1 MTSFHLSQF
10 RKLGVFSS
18 SLIIALAMIV
28 VAGNFT
34 ASQSSGTSVTT
45 CYNKK
50 TGAMRYLVKGKC
62 AKTESTLRIDKVG
75 TPGAAGATGAQ
86 GATGPTGATGATGPA
101 GSPGYSVGLS
111 VYSPFTD
118 EGTKQLAFIPDQN
131 PPPPPELVFRSS
143 DPLPGGGVAN
153 ANRLILTSTKLVQVS
168 ANLMIYQFEGDPEVT
183 NLGRIFCDLY
193 RGNHGAP
200 IDNFVAID
208 NSRAFLDISEW
219 SPNSYFIGSM
229 AMTGFVTA
237 STDSDFAI
245 KCEKIGVN
253 PADTRV
259 GVVTLN
265 AVAIG

>member
-86 GATGPTGATGATGPA
+86 GAAGPTGATGATGPA

-111 VYSPFTD
+111 VYSPFAD
-118 EGTKQLAFIPDQN
+118 EDTKQLAFIPNQMSSE
-131 PPPPPELVFRSS
+131 ELVFRSS
-143 DPLPGGGVAN
+143 DPLPVGGVAN
-153 ANRLILTSTKLVQVS
+153 VNRLILTSTKLVQVS
-168 ANLMIYQFEGDPEVT
+168 ANLLIYQFEGDPDVA
-183 NLGRIFCDLY
+183 NLGRIACVLY

>member
-1 MTSFHLSQF
+1 MTTFHVSQF
-10 RKLGVFSS
+10 RKVGVFTSA
-18 SLIIALAMIV
+18 LIIALAMV
-28 VAGNFT
+28 VIAGNFT

-50 TGAMRYLVKGKC
+50 TGAMRYLVKGVCK
-62 AKTESTLRIDKVG
+62 KTESTLKIDNVG
-75 TPGAAGATGAQ
+75 TPGSQ
-86 GATGPTGATGATGPA
+86 GATGATGATGA
-101 GSPGYSVGLS
+101 SGGNGYSVGLS
-111 VYSPFTD
+111 VYSPFAD
-118 EGTKQLAFIPDQN
+118 EDTKQLDWIFGAISPQ
-131 PPPPPELVFRSS
+131 ELVFRSS
-143 DPLPGGGVAN
+143 DPLPVGGVAN
-153 ANRLILTSTKLVQVS
+153 ANRLVLSSTKLVQVS
-168 ANLMIYQFEGDPEVT
+168 ANLMIYQFEGDPTEA
-183 NLGRIFCDLY
+183 NLGRIACGLF
-193 RGNHGAP
+193 RGNHGAS
-200 IDNFVAID
+200 IDDFVEID

-219 SPNSYFIGSM
+219 SANSYFIGSM

>member
-1 MTSFHLSQF
+1 M
-10 RKLGVFSS
+10 V
-18 SLIIALAMIV
+18 V

-50 TGAMRYLVKGKC
+50 TGAMRYLVKGVCK
-62 AKTESTLRIDKVG
+62 KTESTLRIDNVG
-75 TPGAAGATGAQ
+75 TPGATGQAG
-86 GATGPTGATGATGPA
+86 PIGATGPA

-111 VYSPFTD
+111 VYSPFAD
-118 EGTKQLAFIPDQN
+118 EDTTQLDFVFGEMSPQ
-131 PPPPPELVFRSS
+131 ELVFRSS
-143 DPLPGGGVAN
+143 DPLPVGGVAN
-153 ANRLILTSTKLVQVS
+153 ANRLVLSSTKLVQVS
-168 ANLMIYQFEGDPEVT
+168 ANLMIYQFEGDPTVA
-183 NLGRIFCDLY
+183 NLGRIACGLF
-193 RGNHGAP
+193 RGNHGAS
-200 IDNFVAID
+200 IDDFVEID

-219 SPNSYFIGSM
+219 SANSYFIGNM

-237 STDSDFAI
+237 SSDSDFAI
-245 KCEKIGVN
+245 KCEKIGAN

>member
-1 MTSFHLSQF
+1 MNLFRSSAGHFKTLSISM
-10 RKLGVFSS
+10 V
-18 SLIIALAMIV
+18 IALSLVV
-28 VAGNFT
+28 VAGNVT

-75 TPGAAGATGAQ
+75 APGVA
-86 GATGPTGATGATGPA
+86 GATGPA
-101 GSPGYSVGLS
+101 GAQGPAGAPGPTGGNGYSVGLS
-111 VYSPFTD
+111 VYSPFAD
-118 EGTKQLAFIPDQN
+118 VDTKQLGFIFGQN
-131 PPPPPELVFRSS
+131 SPREVVFRSS
-143 DPLPGGGVAN
+143 DPLPVGGVSN
-153 ANRLILTSTKLVQVS
+153 ANRLVLSSTKLVQVS
-168 ANLMIYQFEGDPEVT
+168 ANLMIYQFEGDPGVT
-183 NLGRIFCDLY
+183 NRGRIMCSLF
-193 RGNHGAP
+193 RGNHGAS
-200 IDNFVAID
+200 INDFVEID
-208 NSRAFLDISEW
+208 NSNTFLDISEW
-219 SPNSYFIGSM
+219 SEDSYFIGNM

-265 AVAIG
+265 AIAIG

>member
-1 MTSFHLSQF
+1 MNLFRSSAGHFKTLSISM
-10 RKLGVFSS
+10 V
-18 SLIIALAMIV
+18 IALSLVI
-28 VAGNFT
+28 VAGNVT

-62 AKTESTLRIDKVG
+62 AKTESTLRIERVA

-86 GATGPTGATGATGPA
+86 GATGPTGATGPA

-111 VYSPFTD
+111 VYSPLAD
-118 EGTKQLAFIPDQN
+118 EDTKQLPFILGAMSPE
-131 PPPPPELVFRSS
+131 ELVFRSS
-143 DPLPGGGVAN
+143 DPLPVGGVAN

-168 ANLMIYQFEGDPEVT
+168 ANLMIYQFEGDPEVA
-183 NLGRIFCDLY
+183 NLGRIACGLY

-200 IDNFVAID
+200 IDDFVAID

-219 SPNSYFIGSM
+219 SDNSYFIGNM

-245 KCEKIGVN
+245 KCEKIGAN

>member
-1 MTSFHLSQF
+1 MSIHSSQF
-10 RKLGVFSS
+10 RKFGVFSS
-18 SLIIALAMIV
+18 ALIIALAMVV

-50 TGAMRYLVKGKC
+50 SGAMRYLVKGTCK
-62 AKTESTLRIDKVG
+62 KSETRLSVG
-75 TPGAAGATGAQ
+75 QIGPQ
-86 GATGPTGATGATGPA
+86 GPAGATGATGAA
-101 GSPGYSVGLS
+101 GGNGYSVGLS
-111 VYSPFTD
+111 VYSPFAD
-118 EGTKQLAFIPDQN
+118 EATTQLDFIPLQVS
-131 PPPPPELVFRSS
+131 PQELVFRSS
-143 DPLPGGGVAN
+143 DPVPVGGIAN
-153 ANRLILTSTKLVQVS
+153 ANRLFLSSTKLVQVS
-168 ANLMIYQFEGDPEVT
+168 ANLMIYQFEGDPTVA
-183 NLGRIFCDLY
+183 NLGRIACSLF

-200 IDNFVAID
+200 IDDFVEID

-219 SPNSYFIGSM
+219 SANSYFIGNM

-245 KCEKIGVN
+245 KCEKIGEN

>member
-1 MTSFHLSQF
+1 MA
-10 RKLGVFSS
+10 VFSLA
-18 SLIIALAMIV
+18 LIIALSMIV
-28 VAGNFT
+28 VAGNYS

-50 TGAMRYLVKGKC
+50 SGALRYLVKGKC
-62 AKTESTLRIDKVG
+62 KKSETTIRVG
-75 TPGAAGATGAQ
+75 QVGPQ
-86 GATGPTGATGATGPA
+86 GPTGAQGATGPA

-111 VYSPFTD
+111 VYSPFAD
-118 EGTKQLAFIPDQN
+118 ADTKQLGFIFGQN
-131 PPPPPELVFRSS
+131 SPREVVFRSN
-143 DPLPGGGVAN
+143 DPLPVGGVAN
-153 ANRLILTSTKLVQVS
+153 ANRLVLSSTKLVQVS
-168 ANLMIYQFEGDPEVT
+168 ANLMIYQFEGDPTVA
-183 NLGRIFCDLY
+183 NLGRIMCTLF
-193 RGNHGAP
+193 RGNHGAS
-200 IDNFVAID
+200 INDFVEIG
-208 NSRAFLDISEW
+208 NSNTFLDISEW
-219 SPNSYFIGSM
+219 SNDSYFIGSM

>member
-1 MTSFHLSQF
+1 LELDFAWHMMHFHSSLF
-10 RKLGVFSS
+10 RKVGVFSS
-18 SLIIALAMIV
+18 ALIIALAMVV

-50 TGAMRYLVKGKC
+50 TGAMRYLVKGTCK
-62 AKTESTLRIDKVG
+62 KSETRLSVG
-75 TPGAAGATGAQ
+75 QIGPQGPAGA
-86 GATGPTGATGATGPA
+86 TGATGATGAA
-101 GSPGYSVGLS
+101 GGNGYSVGLS
-111 VYSPFTD
+111 VYSPFAD
-118 EGTKQLAFIPDQN
+118 EETTQLDFVFGEMSPQ
-131 PPPPPELVFRSS
+131 ELVFRSS
-143 DPLPGGGVAN
+143 DPLPVGGVAN

-168 ANLMIYQFEGDPEVT
+168 ANLMIYQFEGDPTVA
-183 NLGRIFCDLY
+183 NLGRIACGLF

-200 IDNFVAID
+200 IDSFVEID

-219 SPNSYFIGSM
+219 SANSYFIGSM

-245 KCEKIGVN
+245 KCEKIGAN